1 MAGTHDTAERRRALA
16 GTKRWRRIVGVV
28 ALAIA
33 LLLVGTGAAL
43 TLVTSGFVKSE
54 KIARNVYVEDVRVE
68 GMTVAD
74 ASAALEREWVPRLS
88 KELAL
93 QYPGGSLAIPPSKLG
108 AKLQTDEAA
117 AMAYRVGREGGLLAR
132 ILTQIRLRRAPVR
145 IDVECS
151 VNEEALDAALADVAG
166 RVNKKP
172 KNAEVEVTDGD
183 KVIVKPEIVGVVVNL
198 EKSKQAL
205 LSGLKAVEAQDVK
218 LVVTEQQPDIKA
230 DDLRN
235 LDTVLASYT
244 TNFNPGQVG
253 RTRNL
258 TLATI
263 EINKSVVMPG
273 DVFSV
278 NDTVG
283 ERSPERGYRRA
294 PIFGEGG
301 NLRDDYGGGLCQVA
315 STLFN
320 TALRANMK
328 IIERSQHNRMV
339 TYVPLGLDAMVSYG
353 SIDMRFR
360 NSLQYPVLILGEVS
374 GDELTFKIIGSKADK
389 AEVKIERSGVGTTGP
404 STKEIKDPDLEE
416 GKRVLESSGWSGG
429 YATAWRMT
437 KIDGKWEKTWGDSS
451 SYSPGPNVYRVGSKK
466 KDKDKDK
473 TKAGDAE
480 TKQPAGAD
488 TGAPATSDTG
498 SPPKP
503 VPRIPTPPAG
513 GSRTTP
519 SG

>member
-1 MAGTHDTAERRRALA
+1 MPETHDTAERRRALA
-16 GTKRWRRIVGVV
+16 GPKRWRRIVGVI
-28 ALAIA
+28 ALAVV

-54 KIARNVYVEDVRVE
+54 RIARNVYIEDLRVE

-74 ASAALEREWVPRLS
+74 ASAALERDWVPRLP
-88 KELAL
+88 KELEL
-93 QYPGGSLAIPPSKLG
+93 QYPGGKLAIPPGTLG
-108 AKLQTDEAA
+108 ASLQTDKAA
-117 AMAYRVGREGGLLAR
+117 ASAYRVGREGGWLQR
-132 ILTQIRLRRAPVR
+132 VLTQVQLRRRPVH
-145 IDVECS
+145 IEVECT
-151 VNEEALDAALADVAG
+151 VNEEALDAALAEIAG
-166 RVNKKP
+166 QVNKKP

-198 EKSKQAL
+198 EKSKEAL
-205 LSGLKAVEAQDVK
+205 LNGLKDVEAKDVQ

-230 DDLRN
+230 GDLQN
-235 LDTVLASYT
+235 LDTVLASYST
-244 TNFNPGQVG
+244 HFNPGQVG

-263 EINKSVVMPG
+263 EVNKSVVMPG
-273 DVFSV
+273 EVFSV

-283 ERSPERGYRRA
+283 ERSPHRGYQRA

-320 TALRANMK
+320 AALRANMK

-339 TYVPLGLDAMVSYG
+339 TYVPLGLDAMVRYG

-360 NSLQYPVLILGEVS
+360 NSLQYPVLILGDVS

-389 AEVKIERSGVGTTGP
+389 AEVKVERSGVGTVGP

-451 SYSPGPNVYRVGSKK
+451 SYSPGPNVYKVGAKK

-473 TKAGDAE
+473 TKAGESE
-480 TKQPAGAD
+480 TKQPAGTD
-488 TGAPATSDTG
+488 TGTPPSSETG
-498 SPPKP
+498 PPPKP
-503 VPRIPTPPAG
+503 VPRIPTAPSG